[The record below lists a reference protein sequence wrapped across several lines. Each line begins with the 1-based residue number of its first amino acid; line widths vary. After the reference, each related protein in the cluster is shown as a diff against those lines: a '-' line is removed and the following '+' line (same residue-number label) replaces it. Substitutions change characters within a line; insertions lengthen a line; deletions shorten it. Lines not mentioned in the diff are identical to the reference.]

1 MSRGADLFV
10 ICKSCGAEV
19 SPYIT
24 ECPYCGTRLRKRAPK
39 LEPGG
44 RPKERRPRSRARP
57 RLGRLRRGE
66 IPGIATDRRPWGTIA
81 LVLAGVI
88 GSLIWRGIGVVEYG
102 TLIVDGKPVDEWWRV
117 FSAPFAYDSLGYA
130 FVALLAVALFGFLL
144 ERRHGTVA
152 VVLLFV
158 SAASVGMLLAVTVE
172 AQPLA
177 AGANGGALGLLAA
190 WAVPDLQARRRGEEV
205 ESDWIGVLVLAA
217 ALLLLLP
224 VAVESANLLAGLGG
238 AVVGLVLG
246 LPLARLQRAG

>member
-24 ECPYCGTRLRKRAPK
+24 ECPYCGTRVRKRAPK

-44 RPKERRPRSRARP
+44 KPKERKPRHRARP

-66 IPGIATDRRPWGTIA
+66 IPGIATDGRPWGTIA
-81 LVLAGVI
+81 LVLAGMI
-88 GSLIWRGIGVVEYG
+88 GVLIWRIGVVDYG
-102 TLIVDGKPVDEWWRV
+102 TLVVDGKPVDEWWRV

-152 VVLLFV
+152 VMLLFL
-158 SAASVGMLLAVTVE
+158 SAASVGMLLAATVE

-205 ESDWIGVLVLAA
+205 ESDWIGVLVLAVA
-217 ALLLLLP
+217 LLLLP
-224 VAVESANLLAGLGG
+224 VAVEWANLLAGLGG